1 MIKKNLYR
9 ECMNLFLNK
18 TYDDFSQ
25 FYEIIKTIKGY
36 NNNIWELI
44 YKYLEKISE
53 NNIIKSIIVL
63 DDYDDIYLD
72 YAEIMNKNIVDNLSK
87 YNNFKFIIC
96 GNGRFINQ
104 LILNFL
110 SKNEYDKKNQI
121 AYYNDFE
128 IELKGKKIYNLLY
141 EVNKES
147 CKNEFQEYFN
157 MKYINKEEMLLK
169 LISFEELIKIN
180 YNFYLKDDFLNELPI
195 QFFKIIYNKEK
206 QYFNIDHLCE
216 DLLNIYDYEIQ
227 FLITQK
233 IKININLNEDLEKL
247 NKLEGCILE
256 RLIIGF
262 FETNKLLKDMYIP
275 KENIIRIDEIYN
287 INENNI
293 EKKENI
299 KDNYPILIKQNKEG
313 AYYDFVIII
322 EKEKEIYGILIQVGI
337 NKKKSD
343 ISKIFLY
350 TAMNYQTIFNGLKKL
365 TGQNIQHLSLLFIF
379 DKEKQDILFQNLEK
393 YNKQLKN
400 EIDGCMIFEIKKKF
414 HQFI

>member
-1 MIKKNLYR
+1 
-9 ECMNLFLNK
+9 
-18 TYDDFSQ
+18 
-25 FYEIIKTIKGY
+25 
-36 NNNIWELI
+36 
-44 YKYLEKISE
+44 
-53 NNIIKSIIVL
+53 
-63 DDYDDIYLD
+63 
-72 YAEIMNKNIVDNLSK
+72 
-87 YNNFKFIIC
+87 
-96 GNGRFINQ
+96 
-104 LILNFL
+104 
-110 SKNEYDKKNQI
+110 
-121 AYYNDFE
+121 
-128 IELKGKKIYNLLY
+128 
-141 EVNKES
+141 
-147 CKNEFQEYFN
+147 
-157 MKYINKEEMLLK
+157 
-169 LISFEELIKIN
+169 
-180 YNFYLKDDFLNELPI
+180 
-195 QFFKIIYNKEK
+195 
-206 QYFNIDHLCE
+206 
-216 DLLNIYDYEIQ
+216 
-227 FLITQK
+227 
-233 IKININLNEDLEKL
+233 
-247 NKLEGCILE
+247 
-256 RLIIGF
+256 
-262 FETNKLLKDMYIP
+262 MYIP

-400 EIDGCMIFEIKKKF
+400 EIDGYMIFEIKKKF